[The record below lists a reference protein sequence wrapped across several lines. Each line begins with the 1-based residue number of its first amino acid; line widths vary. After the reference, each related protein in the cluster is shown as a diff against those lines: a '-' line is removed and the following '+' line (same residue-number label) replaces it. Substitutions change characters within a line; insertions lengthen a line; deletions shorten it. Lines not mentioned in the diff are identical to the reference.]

1 MTSQPLSP
9 IGDVIRSTVSGARA
23 SRINLV
29 DIDPADRILGAATLV
44 VLAAVIVLF
53 KPPKDGQ
60 GSAARTAGAAVWARR
75 SWWVD

>member
-1 MTSQPLSP
+1 MSNEPQSP
-9 IGDVIRSTVSGARA
+9 IGDVIRSTVAGARA
-23 SRINLV
+23 SRINLA
-29 DIDPADRILGAATLV
+29 DIDPADRILAAATLV

-60 GSAARTAGAAVWARR
+60 GSAARRAGAAVWARR